1 MGNITSEILTVSLF
15 DRNLLGKRRLYDLAL
30 RFSSG
35 CRVLLTNPT
44 PLREQ
49 TIIQMLY
56 YKRLLIMELGLCFM
70 GFLIG
75 GMAIAFPTSVS

>member
-15 DRNLLGKRRLYDLAL
+15 DCNLLGKRRLYDLAL
-30 RFSSG
+30 PFSCG

-56 YKRLLIMELGLCFM
+56 YKPLLIMELSLCCM
-70 GFLIG
+70 GFLVD
-75 GMAIAFPTSVS
+75 GMAIAFLTSVS